1 VDWNVALD
9 YVAHGLKDVTREHG
23 GDAVAALASPGSTVE
38 EFFLLGKVM
47 KGLGSGNVDFR
58 PRQSDFGSDFKRAGT
73 PWLGLRLAEI
83 ADLDAVLVVG

>member
-1 VDWNVALD
+1 L
-9 YVAHGLKDVTREHG
+9 
-23 GDAVAALASPGSTVE
+23 
-38 EFFLLGKVM
+38 

-83 ADLDAVLVVG
+83 ADLDAALVVGSFLRKDHPLIAQRSAPGSQEIHQGQPAVGDRR